1 MFYVFNM
8 TKRKGLSMAC
18 GFGVL
23 IAILIILYFMGI
35 NILNAESFMDAVI
48 SFIIILAIYTI
59 AYCFFYY
66 VIFRGVEN

>member
-23 IAILIILYFMGI
+23 IAILIVLYFMGI
-35 NILNAESFMDAVI
+35 TLLNAETFMDAVI
-48 SFIIILAIYTI
+48 VFIIVLVIYTI
-59 AYCFFYY
+59 AYSFFYY
-66 VIFRGVEN
+66 VIFRSVEN